1 LRDIYVVKLNQ
12 ATSQA
17 KLLQQRSVGHVK
29 LHVGKLGI
37 IGLRESGA
45 SKLRLPK
52 GSRDAFL
59 INTGGGVAGGDV
71 FQFEISSAAD
81 SVLTVTSQ
89 AAERVY
95 CTLGPPAVM
104 TTTLAAAENS
114 ELFWLPQES
123 ILFDGAS
130 LQRSYSVTLADHAK
144 FLAVEPIVFGRTEM
158 GEKVQAINLHDRWRI
173 SRSGKLVHAEEL
185 QIENHLPAS
194 KATLD
199 GATAMAT
206 LIYIADDAE
215 RHIDRVRV
223 VIGDHGGA
231 SAWNGKLL
239 ARVLAKDGFHL
250 RKVLI
255 SVLDAVTGDAALPKT
270 WTL

>member
-1 LRDIYVVKLNQ
+1 VVKF
-12 ATSQA
+12 SQA
-17 KLLQQRSVGHVK
+17 QLKENLLRQRSVGHVK
-29 LHVGKLGI
+29 LHVGQRGI
-37 IGLRESGA
+37 VRLRESGA
-45 SKLRLPK
+45 SKLRMPS

-71 FQFEISSAAD
+71 FQFDISCGVDSA
-81 SVLTVTSQ
+81 LTVTSQ

-104 TTTLAAAENS
+104 TTTLIAEKNS
-114 ELFWLPQES
+114 KLFWLPQET
-123 ILFDGAS
+123 IIFDGAS
-130 LQRSYSVTLADHAK
+130 LQRNYSVMLADSAK
-144 FLAVEPIVFGRTEM
+144 FLAIEPIVFGRTEM
-158 GEKVQAINLHDRWRI
+158 GEKIRTINLQDRWRV
-173 SRSGKLVHAEEL
+173 SRDGKLVHAEDL
-185 QIENHLPAS
+185 RIENHLPAS

-215 RHIDRVRV
+215 GSIDKVRS
-223 VIGDHGGA
+223 VIGENGGA

-239 ARVLAKDGFHL
+239 ARVVAKDGFHL

-255 SVLDAVTGDAALPKT
+255 SVLDAIAGDATLPKT

>member
-1 LRDIYVVKLNQ
+1 VVKFNQ

-71 FQFEISSAAD
+71 FQFDISCAAGAA
-81 SVLTVTSQ
+81 LTVTSQ

-104 TTTLAAAENS
+104 STSLTAEKHS
-114 ELFWLPQES
+114 ELFWLPQET
-123 ILFDGAS
+123 IIFDGAS
-130 LQRSYSVTLADHAK
+130 LQRDYSITLSAGAK

-158 GEKVQAINLHDRWRI
+158 GEKVQAINLQDRWRI
-173 SRSGKLVHAEEL
+173 NRDGKLVHAEDL
-185 QIENHLPAS
+185 RIENHLPAS

-199 GATAMAT
+199 DATAMAT

-215 RHIDRVRV
+215 RLVDQVRIA
-223 VIGDHGGA
+223 IGDHGGA

-239 ARVLAKDGFHL
+239 ARVVAKDGFHL

-255 SVLDAVTGDAALPKT
+255 SVLDAIAGDTALPKT